1 MLLLFVGNP
10 DLTRDLSPPRVPR
23 SQVSPEEVQKI
34 VAGMDDPSALQAGG
48 VHVGGEKYMFIQS
61 DDRLVAAKKVRFA
74 FRVTSIARRTPP
86 SAPRRTSPAPNP
98 RPRHRPRATIP
109 IQTPRRDPR
118 ASEKHPRPLPP
129 RSGPLT
135 PARRPRPRRRRGAPA
150 CSCARRPRAWSS
162 APTTRTSRAETAT
175 PAWVTS
181 PIISSTTAC
190 DRFESPPRTARD
202 DGIFFR
208 RDGGPVVDA
217 SRGTQSA
224 APDVSLSSG
233 RGARRDCHS
242 LVLSTTS
249 ALRKNT
255 QKAPSPGSPGPG
267 RTRRRPSGPAPRV
280 MIYRR
285 AKKKISRRSC
295 CCSLRRR
302 RLFRRRDPRPG
313 GIGVARAGPERSA
326 AGFGCSSLPRAHDG

>member
-74 FRVTSIARRTPP
+74 FRVPSIAQRTPP

-118 ASEKHPRPLPP
+118 ASAKHPRPLPP
-129 RSGPLT
+129 RSRPLT

-190 DRFESPPRTARD
+190 DRFGVAAAYRAVRWD
-202 DGIFFR
+202 FFQ
-208 RDGGPVVDA
+208 
-217 SRGTQSA
+217 T
-224 APDVSLSSG
+224 G
-233 RGARRDCHS
+233 RGS
-242 LVLSTTS
+242 
-249 ALRKNT
+249 
-255 QKAPSPGSPGPG
+255 
-267 RTRRRPSGPAPRV
+267 
-280 MIYRR
+280 
-285 AKKKISRRSC
+285 
-295 CCSLRRR
+295 RRR
-302 RLFRRRDPRPG
+302 RESRDAARRPR
-313 GIGVARAGPERSA
+313 RAGRTPPTFPS
-326 AGFGCSSLPRAHDG
+326 RAEGGRDATVIA